1 MQSDFLTNWKPQP
14 IQKPAADPRLEELD
28 PLARSTECIRYSLL
42 SFEFWLSPDGTIR
55 EWLRHNVRIGAW
67 LFIPAVF
74 VMPVIGFI
82 LWQLTGW
89 LSMLMSIAGKLIV
102 LPILILLAFVVVKI
116 VVILLK
122 R

>member
-1 MQSDFLTNWKPQP
+1 MPNKFLANWTPKPV
-14 IQKPAADPRLEELD
+14 QKPTVDPRLKKLD
-28 PLARSTECIRYSLL
+28 ALSRSTECLRYSLL
-42 SFEFWLSPDGTIR
+42 CIEFWLSPGGSIR

-74 VMPVIGFI
+74 VMPAIGVI

-89 LSMLMSIAGKLIV
+89 LSMLVSIADKLIV

-116 VVILLK
+116 VVTLLK